1 MVLTLLPAV
10 KRRFW
15 CFWRS
20 RNWHATGRI
29 CHRLRVCKNVWVKSV
44 FLFEGQTSKAHAP
57 LLVSARPAPAISCIL
72 DVLSILDVLACPQR

>member
-44 FLFEGQTSKAHAP
+44 FLFEGQTSKDNGIA
-57 LLVSARPAPAISCIL
+57 LLLFVRA
-72 DVLSILDVLACPQR
+72 LSIESSQPFRAVDPG